1 MIGPGHAT
9 AMAAL
14 PALAASLAL
23 STCAGL
29 TTVALVARVGP
40 AFVRKGLKGID
51 MLKGY
56 PANSQHLAMCVLSAF
71 VTPAQCAR

>member
-1 MIGPGHAT
+1 MIAHGHAT

-14 PALAASLAL
+14 PALAASVAL

-29 TTVALVARVGP
+29 TTAALVARVGP
-40 AFVRKGLKGID
+40 AFVRKGLKGVD

-56 PANSQHLAMCVLSAF
+56 PPNSQHLAMCVLSALI
-71 VTPAQCAR
+71 TPAQCAR